1 MLCHQPVPVQNP
13 PIIENIWFCE
23 VHSVSKW
30 CGRDITNEC
39 ENQSSRGKK
48 DVRWLHLFSMRKE
61 LMCSNLCKA
70 WMFLN
75 YIWSESLNSCRRTTR
90 FWWDD
95 LVHHEVLSC
104 WKKHPFCAWSVHLA
118 KGWFPRIHIHFETFI
133 TCLCVVSRD
142 FSGLYSST
150 EAWLL
155 KGCRKQLL
163 CIKARYVK
171 QDVIFACL
179 AVQEEIPRRIE
190 GFIC

>member
-39 ENQSSRGKK
+39 ENQSYRGKK
-48 DVRWLHLFSMRKE
+48 DVWWLHLFSMRKE

-104 WKKHPFCAWSVHLA
+104 WKKHPFCAWHVTLVLLISPLSQSMISKDTHTFWDIHYLFVCCNAGISVAYTAPQRH
-118 KGWFPRIHIHFETFI
+118 G
-133 TCLCVVSRD
+133 CLKVVENNCCASRRGMW
-142 FSGLYSST
+142 SKMPYS
-150 EAWLL
+150 L
-155 KGCRKQLL
+155 
-163 CIKARYVK
+163 V
-171 QDVIFACL
+171 
-179 AVQEEIPRRIE
+179 
-190 GFIC
+190 